1 MIKKMGAVNK
11 GSSGVLG
18 GAGNNNNSAGV
29 TYSSSELHL
38 DRVSSLQPF
47 NCARPGVPNGT
58 STPQWVLGGSEVN
71 LSSLAR

>member
-1 MIKKMGAVNK
+1 MGAAVNK
-11 GSSGVLG
+11 GSAGVLG
-18 GAGNNNNSAGV
+18 GSANNNNSGGGV

>member
-1 MIKKMGAVNK
+1 
-11 GSSGVLG
+11 
-18 GAGNNNNSAGV
+18 
-29 TYSSSELHL
+29 LHL

-71 LSSLAR
+71 LSSLARYERES

>member
-1 MIKKMGAVNK
+1 MGDAANK
-11 GSSGVLG
+11 GSAGVLG
-18 GAGNNNNSAGV
+18 GSGNNNNSGGV
-29 TYSSSELHL
+29 TYSSSELHV
-38 DRVSSLQPF
+38 DRVLSLQPF